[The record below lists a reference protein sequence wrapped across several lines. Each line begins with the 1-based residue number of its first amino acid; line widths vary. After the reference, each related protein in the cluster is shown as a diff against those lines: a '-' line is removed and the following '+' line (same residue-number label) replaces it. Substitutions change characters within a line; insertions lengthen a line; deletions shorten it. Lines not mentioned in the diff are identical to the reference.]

1 MKNVHHEPLRKY
13 KLKSWD
19 AQYTPIRMAK
29 NKKGKRV
36 KTSNGEKAQKLAG
49 ENVMIQPVS

>member
-1 MKNVHHEPLRKY
+1 MHNIHLLEWQK
-13 KLKSWD
+13 
-19 AQYTPIRMAK
+19 I
-29 NKKGKRV
+29 KKDKRV